1 MPSRNGSVKRRT
13 QSARETSSRP
23 SRHHHAYT
31 EIRSRILS
39 GELAPQEPLSEYQ
52 LAGEL
57 KISRTPVREALK
69 RLEHEGLVRF
79 VPNRGAFVADVSIR
93 DIVEIYELREQLE
106 GYAAGI
112 AAAEMTLAEID
123 VLERKLTNAQRLAN
137 EKGSVKEA
145 FDSDIYFHK
154 QLIQCTKNSRMATVL
169 ATMDDQVHRIRIL
182 SPRARGR
189 LEAMLCEHRE
199 VLDYIRR
206 RDREGAQEAMRR
218 HLRAARENAIRLMS
232 DAPSLR

>member
-106 GYAAGI
+106 SFAAGV
-112 AAAEMTLAEID
+112 AASVMPSADIE
-123 VLERKLTNAQRLAN
+123 VLRRKLENAEELAA
-137 EKGSVKEA
+137 KGSVKEA
-145 FDSDIYFHK
+145 FDSDIHLHK
-154 QLIQCTKNSRMATVL
+154 QLIRCTRNSRMAALL
-169 ATMDDQVHRIRIL
+169 ATLDDQVHRIRAI
-182 SPRARGR
+182 SPSTHGR
-189 LEAMLCEHRE
+189 LQAMVREHRE
-199 VLDYIRR
+199 VLEYISR
-206 RDREGAQEAMRR
+206 RDCAGAQDAMRR
-218 HLRAARENAIRLMS
+218 HLRAARENAIRLMT
-232 DAPSLR
+232 DARQ